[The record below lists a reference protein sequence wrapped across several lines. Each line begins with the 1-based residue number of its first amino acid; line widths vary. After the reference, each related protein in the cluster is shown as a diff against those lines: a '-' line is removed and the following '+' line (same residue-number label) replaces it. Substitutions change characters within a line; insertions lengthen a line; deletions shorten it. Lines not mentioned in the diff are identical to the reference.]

1 MTAKHPS
8 WGEQPFDVADAGEQK
23 SKVKKSKLK
32 SKLKLKLK
40 KKMQMSV
47 ALNRLCP
54 QVSSDQSA
62 R

>member
-40 KKMQMSV
+40 V
-47 ALNRLCP
+47 GTYWFVCLF
-54 QVSSDQSA
+54 VF
-62 R
+62 